1 MFDYVTAIAK
11 LDLASGTD
19 RPDFDGLR
27 EAYPQL
33 AFVFDLLEDKLQEV
47 ERAEIALRD
56 EVQEVRRDYER
67 YIESLEI
74 RVQDLRLGL
83 EQIKE
88 FTVDADIRQI
98 VDDLL

>member
-19 RPDFDGLR
+19 RPDLDGLR
-27 EAYPQL
+27 ETYPQL
-33 AFVFDLLEDKLQEV
+33 AFVFDLLEDKLQE
-47 ERAEIALRD
+47 AENAAIEHRD
-56 EVQEVRRDYER
+56 EMQEVKRDYER
-67 YIESLEI
+67 YIESLEN

-83 EQIKE
+83 DQIKE

>member
-19 RPDFDGLR
+19 RPDLDGLR
-27 EAYPQL
+27 DTYPQL
-33 AFVFDLLEDKLQEV
+33 GFVFDLLEDKLREA
-47 ERAEIALRD
+47 ERAAIERRD

-83 EQIKE
+83 EQIKD

>member
-1 MFDYVTAIAK
+1 MLDYVTAIAQ

-19 RPDFDGLR
+19 RPDLDGLR
-27 EAYPQL
+27 ETYPQL
-33 AFVFDLLEDKLQEV
+33 AFVFDLLEDKLQEA

>member
-19 RPDFDGLR
+19 RPDLDGLR
-27 EAYPQL
+27 AAHPQL
-33 AFVFDLLEDKLQEV
+33 GFVFDLLEDKLQEAEHAAI
-47 ERAEIALRD
+47 ERRD
-56 EVQEVRRDYER
+56 EVQEVKRDYER
-67 YIESLEI
+67 YIESLES
-74 RVQDLRLGL
+74 RVQELRLGL
-83 EQIKE
+83 DQIKE